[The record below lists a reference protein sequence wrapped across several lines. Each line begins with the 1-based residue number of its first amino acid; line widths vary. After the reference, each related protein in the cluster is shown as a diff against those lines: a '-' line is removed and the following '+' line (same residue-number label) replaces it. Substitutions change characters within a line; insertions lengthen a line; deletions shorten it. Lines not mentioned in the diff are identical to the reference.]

1 MSSIVPMTF
10 ANLSPQI
17 ATLRHLHKRWIS
29 RTPPP
34 RAAHPGPPARSPL
47 DPPGCGGRR
56 GWRHK
61 PRASPGAGLVLS
73 PLSLPRQRP
82 KRAPQ
87 AAAAPKRG
95 RTGEARRARGAVGT
109 LPDAAA
115 FGSGGPEPRLG
126 AAREDGRPRWVQT
139 PPLSG
144 LLPGTGWG
152 RCVEPTPGAY
162 CGIQTHTWEET
173 RPGRGWEG
181 QSRVPT
187 VLHLMKSAHHAH
199 APGEGEAIE
208 GERWGT
214 SQKHNGPGQVDSSSP
229 RAQRIPVPETI
240 LCLPGNACVV
250 DENRVVGR
258 KPRGARSVA

>member
-1 MSSIVPMTF
+1 MTF

-34 RAAHPGPPARSPL
+34 RAAHPGTPARSPR

-73 PLSLPRQRP
+73 LLSLPRQWP

-152 RCVEPTPGAY
+152 RCVEPAPGAH

-173 RPGRGWEG
+173 RLGRRMGRTVTCSYGPPPDEISAPRPRPGGRG
-181 QSRVPT
+181 S
-187 VLHLMKSAHHAH
+187 
-199 APGEGEAIE
+199 IE

-214 SQKHNGPGQVDSSSP
+214 SQKHNGPGQVDSSSSIT
-229 RAQRIPVPETI
+229 Q
-240 LCLPGNACVV
+240 
-250 DENRVVGR
+250 
-258 KPRGARSVA
+258 